1 MHLKEEKQIAS
12 EWVKKLGIKT
22 PGIMTE
28 VDSLSGGNQQK
39 VVVAKGLNT
48 EPKLMIL
55 NEPTRGIDVGA
66 KVEIYSLI
74 NDLCADNKA
83 VVMIS
88 SELPE
93 IMAMADRIVV
103 LHEGQ
108 VTAEVEKE
116 DFSQEVLLKYAI
128 GG

>member
-1 MHLKEEKQIAS
+1 M
-12 EWVKKLGIKT
+12 
-22 PGIMTE
+22 
-28 VDSLSGGNQQK
+28 
-39 VVVAKGLNT
+39 
-48 EPKLMIL
+48 
-55 NEPTRGIDVGA
+55 
-66 KVEIYSLI
+66 EIYSLI